1 MNPKMSPKMSFKINF
16 AFPFTMSIALFA
28 GLSVAQDA
36 RVPHPNSQYLSEMC
50 YPLLTNITRTIEL
63 NITVDEQIPSLVN
76 SPFPCEQANYILQV
90 CSANGTTPIDFLA
103 EQECLCPSSYW
114 VAVKGCVDC
123 FLVHGYLN
131 ETQEEDYA
139 RISSLSSAECLAT
152 SPPIQP
158 YSNLLYTTAIN
169 VSTVLTAPDDAI
181 GTDRFPNQ
189 TAVSNYFTS
198 TGTNMWTVGTITG
211 SATARLT
218 SFTNSDG
225 VRFTPTATIAS
236 TGSGSATS
244 AAASSKSSSPAK
256 RLEMTRASA
265 FMGVLGMAI
274 LL

>member
-1 MNPKMSPKMSFKINF
+1 MSFRIYF

-28 GLSVAQDA
+28 SLSLAQDD
-36 RVPHPNSQYLSEMC
+36 RPSHPNAEYLSLMC
-50 YPLLTNITRTIEL
+50 YPLLTNVTRRIEL
-63 NITVDEQIPSLVN
+63 DRQNVSLAGQVASLAN
-76 SPFPCEQANYILQV
+76 SPFPCEQADYMLQI

-114 VAVKGCVDC
+114 DAVRGCVDC
-123 FLVHGYLN
+123 FLAHGYLN
-131 ETQEEDYA
+131 QTKDEEYA
-139 RISSLSSAECLAT
+139 SISSLRSAECLAT

-158 YSNLLYTTAIN
+158 YSNLLYTTALN
-169 VSTVLTAPDDAI
+169 VSTQLYGPDDAI

-218 SFTNSDG
+218 SFTNSDD

-244 AAASSKSSSPAK
+244 SAEVSSKSSSPAK
-256 RLEMTRASA
+256 RLEMTSVSA
-265 FMGVLGMAI
+265 LMGVLGMAF